1 MATKKFL
8 IEVEEGN
15 TECNKCPLYLISDCI
30 KVGRMFISKGATCH
44 HLNLAT
50 MKIKEPISYEKLQ
63 EFAIQYSHNIWEQ
76 LMQRFK
82 ADDEFYIGANDVSDY
97 VLNAILDTYQK
108 MMEENNE
115 SKS

>member
-1 MATKKFL
+1 MKKYKYEVTIEIPECDSLEHGENYLQEL
-8 IEVEEGN
+8 IQDDLDVEDEGRWKVEV
-15 TECNKCPLYLISDCI
+15 
-30 KVGRMFISKGATCH
+30 KGS
-44 HLNLAT
+44 
-50 MKIKEPISYEKLQ
+50 ISYENLR
-63 EFAIQYSHNIWEQ
+63 EFANQYSHNIWEQ

-82 ADDEFYIGANDVSDY
+82 ANDKFYIGANDVSDY